1 MLPEPCLDAFVVQLM
16 YTYLGIDLTAVH
28 VGSSLHQLAIKKLP
42 SQANPIM
49 AIPQTGHHSP
59 RCCVIF
65 LFLERKNTETH
76 PSKEPMSM
84 YKGNTLHTKVT
95 ISLISILV
103 NQLIFTRV
111 TNRSMRESY
120 LQEAG

>member
-42 SQANPIM
+42 PQANPIM

-59 RCCVIF
+59 RCCV
-65 LFLERKNTETH
+65 LFFRKRKNTETH
-76 PSKEPMSM
+76 QSKQTMSM
-84 YKGNTLHTKVT
+84 YKGNTLHTKIT
-95 ISLISILV
+95 ISVISILV

-111 TNRSMRESY
+111 TNRSMGESY
-120 LQEAG
+120 LQEAE